1 MNTTVLRAG
10 PTLTMRFPALSTM
23 ARLRAHDGSSVR
35 MASRTRHSCMGTP
48 GKSASFASNDIVE
61 AWGALAA
68 GVSFAALCRARTGIL
83 TELSATGPTTPAAA
97 VAALSSHSASL
108 PRMLYTRVPAYRTSG
123 ASVRTESTRMARN
136 VPAFTAGSCEARDQR

>member
-10 PTLTMRFPALSTM
+10 PTLTMRFPALSTT

-68 GVSFAALCRARTGIL
+68 GVSFAALCRARTGML
-83 TELSATGPTTPAAA
+83 TQLSATDPTTPAA

-108 PRMLYTRVPAYRTSG
+108 PRMLSTRVSAYRTSG